1 MIHGYNQWFTVCSQ
15 FHKMLIGKP
24 PNNFANKFSWIALVP
39 TTIIPID
46 SKSYYPQLTAQQWW
60 FKFQKYLRRGY
71 WKVPISVGWY
81 GCFFSYMFD
90 SKNQTFFRDFWFSV
104 FGRHFSYIFDV
115 RSVQSGRRKPKT
127 KKRFCFS
134 TQCIR
139 WIQNPLLPLVYPQRG
154 GFLGGVSADETKP
167 IGATSIDAGRLI
179 FSRLYPFQSDWYCSK
194 KTSGS
199 DPLVFLHTSGKNQR
213 IHRTHPK

>member
-1 MIHGYNQWFTVCSQ
+1 
-15 FHKMLIGKP
+15 MLIGKP

-134 TQCIR
+134 TQCSPTNR
-139 WIQNPLLPLVYPQRG
+139 SRKWSRKPKLVFDVENGGSKTKKHAPFSTSKSKGRKAKTSFMVYRCKQARLLTPSCSTHNWLPCQKKLARRHRRLSLCNSKLQSRV
-154 GFLGGVSADETKP
+154 
-167 IGATSIDAGRLI
+167 GRL
-179 FSRLYPFQSDWYCSK
+179 L
-194 KTSGS
+194 
-199 DPLVFLHTSGKNQR
+199 
-213 IHRTHPK
+213 